1 MDPGKW
7 SLKALLFFLLFP
19 FCSSSD
25 TITPTQPITD
35 GDILLST
42 GEDFALGFFSPG
54 SSRDRYLGI
63 WYNKVSEQTVVWVAN
78 RESPIKDSSGVFM
91 INGDGNL
98 VVVNRNQSSLL
109 WSTNI
114 TVATNDSIAKLSNS
128 GIWYLP
134 GMKMGL
140 NRKTGLNWFLTSWK
154 SRNDPARGNFSY
166 ALDPRG
172 SPQFFVY
179 RDSAPYWR
187 TGPWNGHRWSGVP
200 VMTQN
205 FIFKYSLV
213 NDEDGI
219 YTTYTLYNE
228 SIFSTMMLDDSGSAQ
243 RLTWVDGIHRWN
255 MFWSAPGDQCD
266 NYGLCG
272 PYGSCT
278 SNTELECSCLPGFE
292 PKSPRDWYLKDG
304 SAGCVR
310 KRESSCGKGEGF
322 VKLERLKLPDTS
334 MSRVDRSLSL
344 LECQKQCLSNCSC
357 TAYSSA
363 DLNGG
368 GSGCMAWYG
377 ELMDIR
383 DYPNDGQDLYVRVDA
398 IELAAYARRNSKGF
412 LGQKRNVVILIL
424 SIVAGFFLLAS
435 SGCCLL
441 KKKKRETKVL
451 VPVLSLPVRSP
462 EISGWAGGVEIDGTL
477 GIHGITKESKRKSEA
492 MDPKNYS
499 LNALILF
506 LVFPF
511 CTSRDTITPI
521 QPITEGHILVS
532 KGENFA
538 LGFFSPG
545 SSRDRYIGIWYNKVT
560 EPTVVWVANRESP
573 IKDSSGVLMINGDG
587 NLVVASR
594 NQSNLLWSTNI
605 TVATMDS
612 IAKLSNSGNFV
623 LIQNNSKKVVWQSFD
638 FPTHTY
644 LPCMKIG
651 LNRKTGLKWFLT
663 SWKSPNDPARGNF
676 SYALDP
682 RGSPQ
687 LFVYR
692 CSTPYWR
699 SGPWNG
705 RGFSGVPEMTQSF
718 VFKYNFVSDQ
728 DEVYSTYTLY
738 NDSIFTALVLD
749 NSGTAQML
757 AWVDGIR
764 RWNLFS
770 SSPRDQCDH
779 YGLCGPYGSC
789 SSNTALECRCLPG
802 FEPKSPRDWY
812 LRDGSAGCV
821 RKRESSCGKG
831 EGFLK
836 LERVKLPDTSMSRV
850 ERSLS
855 LQECQKQCLSN
866 CSCTAYSSA
875 DVNGGGSGC
884 VTWYGELMDIRDYP
898 KGGQDLYVRVDAIEL
913 AANARRN
920 SKGFLGQ
927 KRNVVILI
935 VSIVAGL
942 FLLVSCG
949 CFLLK
954 KKRTET
960 KGKAMERRHEWL
972 FGDSLGTKELDQ
984 IRHGTYGMKAEPWI

>member
-1 MDPGKW
+1 
-7 SLKALLFFLLFP
+7 
-19 FCSSSD
+19 
-25 TITPTQPITD
+25 
-35 GDILLST
+35 
-42 GEDFALGFFSPG
+42 
-54 SSRDRYLGI
+54 
-63 WYNKVSEQTVVWVAN
+63 
-78 RESPIKDSSGVFM
+78 
-91 INGDGNL
+91 
-98 VVVNRNQSSLL
+98 
-109 WSTNI
+109 
-114 TVATNDSIAKLSNS
+114 
-128 GIWYLP
+128 
-134 GMKMGL
+134 
-140 NRKTGLNWFLTSWK
+140 
-154 SRNDPARGNFSY
+154 
-166 ALDPRG
+166 
-172 SPQFFVY
+172 
-179 RDSAPYWR
+179 
-187 TGPWNGHRWSGVP
+187 
-200 VMTQN
+200 
-205 FIFKYSLV
+205 
-213 NDEDGI
+213 
-219 YTTYTLYNE
+219 
-228 SIFSTMMLDDSGSAQ
+228 
-243 RLTWVDGIHRWN
+243 
-255 MFWSAPGDQCD
+255 
-266 NYGLCG
+266 
-272 PYGSCT
+272 
-278 SNTELECSCLPGFE
+278 
-292 PKSPRDWYLKDG
+292 
-304 SAGCVR
+304 
-310 KRESSCGKGEGF
+310 
-322 VKLERLKLPDTS
+322 
-334 MSRVDRSLSL
+334 
-344 LECQKQCLSNCSC
+344 
-357 TAYSSA
+357 
-363 DLNGG
+363 
-368 GSGCMAWYG
+368 
-377 ELMDIR
+377 
-383 DYPNDGQDLYVRVDA
+383 
-398 IELAAYARRNSKGF
+398 
-412 LGQKRNVVILIL
+412 
-424 SIVAGFFLLAS
+424 
-435 SGCCLL
+435 
-441 KKKKRETKVL
+441 
-451 VPVLSLPVRSP
+451 
-462 EISGWAGGVEIDGTL
+462 
-477 GIHGITKESKRKSEA
+477 

-972 FGDSLGTKELDQ
+972 FGDSPGTKELDQ
-984 IRHGTYGMKAEPWI
+984 IRSNPELQFFDLSILVAATENFSSTNMLGKGGFGPVYKAWDLWNEGRALDIVDSSMVDSCPAHEASRCIHVGLLCVQESAENRPTMPTIVFMLDNETTMPPPKQPAYVTRTRNAADLYATQSGNCSINKVTMTTTEAR